1 MNLKK
6 KQSIIFLIVVLAT
19 IALAVTC
26 GKTYAKYILTKHFDT
41 AFSSY
46 PFYFEV
52 EDITSKRIK
61 ADMAEPD
68 QVVSL
73 NIKNYLE
80 DQVNAFDTKYII
92 SLEEN
97 EMFTLDHPIEGTI
110 SASEK
115 GKTVTL
121 NLKLKQDFTQTGGS
135 ITFVINTTEPYT
147 KEIKVVVPVNRLGDY
162 VTELANDKTCTF
174 GNEELPLVVT
184 DFQCDMEGY
193 KDTIPPY
200 HKYLVGT
207 DKCLDFNYVWYSGY
221 MWRIT
226 EILNDGSVKMITEN
240 VVSAVNFGE
249 TGFFDNSYIK
259 QWLNEDFL
267 DTLNNYDDI
276 LVTDATWDISHWYS
290 WCYVAPPHQIKAPV
304 GLLNSYEFNKTASY
318 GKDSFLNLGHNWW
331 FSSPIDSESDS
342 STAAAG
348 MSIYGA
354 LTGWKVPS
362 TAYGVR
368 PVVVLKADVKFSGE
382 GTKEQP
388 FVLLDDI
395 EKAQSGDLINTR
407 TPGELVEINNML
419 YRIVNIHDQNGQT
432 VTKLKSANY
441 VTDEKGVFLTKPFG
455 DMIMKTYKEIVDS
468 GKEEYWGAYLNGSWL
483 EQQDIKKYLVQ
494 DTYYVAPAQV
504 KPEDGSNIGSY
515 KNTICK
521 DINTTETTKACEKT
535 DKTWTGYVGLP
546 IVGELFAYPLGGS
559 DTVDHLTATMTPY
572 GNDSYPMIGAFVPG
586 SQGIDQYTHDSLFAV
601 KPCITLKEEV
611 IITGGDGK
619 TPETAFKIALPGE

>member
-61 ADMAEPD
+61 ADEAEPN
-68 QVVSL
+68 QTVSL

-80 DQVNAFDTKYII
+80 DQVNAFDTKYTIT
-92 SLEEN
+92 LEEN

-110 SASEK
+110 SALEK
-115 GKTVTL
+115 GKTVDL
-121 NLKLKQDFTQTGGS
+121 NLTLKQDFTQIGGS

-162 VTELANDKTCTF
+162 VIELADKKTCEYKGEIRATYT
-174 GNEELPLVVT
+174 T
-184 DFQCDMEGY
+184 DSQCNMEGF
-193 KDTIPPY
+193 DDIPPY
-200 HKYLVGT
+200 HKYLLGT
-207 DKCLDFNYVWYSGY
+207 DQCLDFNYVWYSGY

-226 EILNDGSVKMITEN
+226 EILSDGSVKMITEN
-240 VVSAVNFGE
+240 VVSAINFGE
-249 TGFFDNSYIK
+249 TGYFDDSYIK

-276 LVTDATWDISHWYS
+276 LVTNATWDISHWYA
-290 WCYVAPPHQIKAPV
+290 WCYVAPPHRTQATV
-304 GLLNSYEFNKTASY
+304 GLLNSYEFNKTSSY
-318 GKDSFLNLGHNWW
+318 GEDSFLSLGHNWW
-331 FSSPIDSESDS
+331 FSSPIDDSEYVS
-342 STAAAG
+342 SKAAAG
-348 MSIYGA
+348 MNIYGQ
-354 LTGWKVPS
+354 LTGWNLPS

-368 PVVVLKADVKFSGE
+368 PVVVLKADVKFSGT
-382 GTKEQP
+382 GTQKNP

-395 EKAQSGDLINTR
+395 KAAQPGDRINER

-468 GKEEYWGAYLNGSWL
+468 GDETYWGAYLNGPWL

-521 DINTTETTKACEKT
+521 DINTTETTKDCEKT

-586 SQGIDQYTHDSLFAV
+586 SQGIDQYTHDKLFAV

-619 TPETAFKIALPGE
+619 TPDTAFKIALPGE